1 MDPYTIASKSK
12 DLYENDIYQVNRL
25 KEVDKLTSGVKAMF
39 VDGDA
44 KWNDLV
50 LIKVTYYK
58 YKQPGGTVVYVGQ
71 YDGPVSNYVGQPAW
85 AFTNLVPIA
94 KDTVELPDLKAFV
107 GGIDGISH
115 SKSHNNDNR
124 YIFKLHNHPN
134 SRFEFYKVSNLNKN
148 KAETMNIDELMR
160 DLKSA
165 FDEMRIQPVE
175 EGESTINW
183 LGEEYRDTIDKLY
196 RQQHEQK
203 MSKVF
208 EEMRTKT
215 NKNTGGKRK
224 YKKTKKHS
232 KRRKTRRLK
241 RYKK

>member
-1 MDPYTIASKSK
+1 MDPYARASKSK
-12 DLYENDIYQVNRL
+12 DEYENDIYRVNEL
-25 KEVDKLTSGVKAMF
+25 KEVNKLTSKVRTMI
-39 VDGDA
+39 VDSDA

-58 YKQPGGTVVYVGQ
+58 YKQPGATVVYVGQ
-71 YDGPVSNYVGQPAW
+71 YDGPVSRYVGQPAW

-107 GGIDGISH
+107 GGIDGISY
-115 SKSHNNDNR
+115 SRAHNNDNR
-124 YIFKLHNHPN
+124 YIFKLHDHPN
-134 SRFEFYKVSNLNKN
+134 SRFEFYKVSNLNKT
-148 KAETMNIDELMR
+148 KAETMNIDELMA

-175 EGESTINW
+175 EGESNINW
-183 LGEEYRDTIDKLY
+183 VGEEYRSTIDKLY

-208 EEMRTKT
+208 EEMKTKT
-215 NKNTGGKRK
+215 NKNTGGKRR
-224 YKKTKKHS
+224 TRKHN
-232 KRRKTRRLK
+232 KRRKTRRMR
-241 RYKK
+241 RYRKSRK